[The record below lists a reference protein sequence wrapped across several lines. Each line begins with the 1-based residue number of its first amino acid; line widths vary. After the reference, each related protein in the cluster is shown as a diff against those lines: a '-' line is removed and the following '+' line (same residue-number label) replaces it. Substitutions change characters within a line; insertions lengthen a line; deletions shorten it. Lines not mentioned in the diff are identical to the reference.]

1 MTPLRNRFLHLQAC
15 LQRHQDLWRA
25 SPFYLRRPA
34 WCEQWPALAEAAL
47 ALDDASLATLADH
60 PDALYAWLTRHF
72 PDAPQ
77 LAALCDLPALPARE
91 LAPTSPHFD
100 WEIPQRKRQQIEAF
114 ARHAPASS
122 APLLEWCA
130 GKGHLGRRLAVSDQQ
145 PVSSLEIDA
154 ALCEDALRLARR
166 ARIEQTVVCA
176 DALAAG
182 SRPLLKGC
190 SVLALH
196 ACGELHRTLVRHAA
210 HDEAHAYRLAPCC
223 YYRGAQ
229 DGYRP
234 LNRNADLPLDG
245 NALRLAV
252 TETVTAARRIRDRHA
267 RDQAWKLGF
276 VALRNAILG
285 EAVRP
290 FKPVPGSWLSGDFTD
305 YCRRLAAREGLPL
318 ENGLDAARWLAA
330 GEQRYRE
337 VRRLELV
344 RHAFRRPLEIW
355 LALDVAL
362 GLEEAGFQAR
372 LGTFCERSL
381 TPRNLMVVA
390 ER

>member
-1 MTPLRNRFLHLQAC
+1 MTLRERFLDLQDC
-15 LQRHQDLWRA
+15 LQTHQDLWQA

-34 WCEQWPALAEAAL
+34 WCVQWPGLAEAAL
-47 ALDDASLATLADH
+47 ELDDTTLATLADN
-60 PDALYAWLTRHF
+60 PEALYAWLALHF
-72 PDAPQ
+72 PDAER
-77 LAALCDLPALPARE
+77 LAALCQLPALPARQ

-100 WEIPQRKRQQIEAF
+100 WEIPLRKRLQIEAF
-114 ARHAPASS
+114 ASHAPASP

-130 GKGHLGRRLAVSDQQ
+130 GKGHLGRRVAVSDQQ

-182 SRPLLKGC
+182 SRPLLKGR

-196 ACGELHRTLVRHAA
+196 ACGELHRTLVRNAA
-210 HDEAHAYRLAPCC
+210 EDEAHAYRLAPCC

-234 LNRNADLPLDG
+234 LNRDADLPLDG
-245 NALRLAV
+245 NTLRLAV
-252 TETVTAARRIRDRHA
+252 TETVTAPQRIRERHA

-285 EAVRP
+285 EAIRP
-290 FKPVPGSWLSGDFTD
+290 FKPVPGSWLSGDFAD
-305 YCRRLAAREGLPL
+305 YCRRLAEREGLAL
-318 ENGLDAARWLAA
+318 DGGLDAARWLAV
-330 GEQRYRE
+330 GEQRRGE

>member
-1 MTPLRNRFLHLQAC
+1 MTLREHFLDLQDC
-15 LQRHQDLWRA
+15 LQTHQDLWQA

-34 WCEQWPALAEAAL
+34 WCEQWPGLAEAAL
-47 ALDDASLATLADH
+47 GLDDTALASLADS
-60 PDALYAWLTRHF
+60 PEALYAWLARHF
-72 PDAPQ
+72 PDATR
-77 LAALCDLPALPARE
+77 LAALCDLPALPTRE
-91 LAPTSPHFD
+91 LAPTCAQFD
-100 WEIPQRKRQQIEAF
+100 WGIPQRKRLQIEAF

-130 GKGHLGRRLAVSDQQ
+130 GKGHLGRRLAFSDQQ
-145 PVSSLEIDA
+145 AVSSLEIDA
-154 ALCEDALRLARR
+154 ALCEDALHLARR
-166 ARIEQTVVCA
+166 AGIEQTVVCA
-176 DALAAG
+176 DALAPT
-182 SRPLLKGC
+182 SRPLLKGR

-196 ACGELHRTLVRHAA
+196 ACGELHRTLVRNAA
-210 HDEAHAYRLAPCC
+210 EDEAHAYRLAPCC
-223 YYRGAQ
+223 YYRGAP

-234 LNRNADLPLDG
+234 LNRDANLQLDG
-245 NALRLAV
+245 NTLRLAV
-252 TETVTAARRIRDRHA
+252 TETVTAVRRIRERLA

-276 VALRNAILG
+276 VALRNAMLG
-285 EAVRP
+285 EAIRP
-290 FKPVPGSWLSGDFTD
+290 FKPVPVSWLSGDFTE
-305 YCRRLAAREGLPL
+305 YCQRLAEREGLV
-318 ENGLDAARWLAA
+318 LDAGIDGAHWLAT
-330 GEQRYRE
+330 GEQRRGE